1 MNWLDL
7 VLVAGCAAGALLGM
21 WVGLIRAAFAL
32 AGVLLGILLAGH
44 LKDNLVALFAN
55 YVSSETLA
63 TALGYAVTISVMV
76 GGTVIAAAIVR
87 KMVYGLFLG
96 WADRLAGL
104 ALGLMAAIVVS
115 AAAIAGMVDLTYR
128 HDLPQEG
135 LAGRLLEKA
144 PRVAEAKEKLRDSLD
159 GSVLVSMLSNV
170 TDALPE
176 GALALAPSGVRAAL
190 VKFEE

>member
-7 VLVAGCAAGALLGM
+7 VLVAGGAAGALLGM

-32 AGVLLGILLAGH
+32 AGVLLGILLAGQ
-44 LKDNLVALFAN
+44 LKDNLAALFAN

-63 TALGYAVTISVMV
+63 NALGYAATISIVV
-76 GGTVIAAAIVR
+76 AGTVIAAAIVR

-115 AAAIAGMVDLTYR
+115 AAAVAGIAGLTYR
-128 HDLPQEG
+128 HDLPQQG

-144 PRVAEAKEKLRDSLD
+144 PRFAEAKEKLRDSLD
-159 GSVLVSMLSNV
+159 ESVVVSMLLNV
-170 TDALPE
+170 TDALP
-176 GALALAPSGVRAAL
+176 GGIALVPSGVRAVL